1 VFTATVVHC
10 FKFVTHQIII
20 LQLGQSM
27 IGYLHLSLLRSGVG
41 FCYWLNMVSFAE
53 TCGLSWLCLCR
64 KISWWTSFCCR
75 WHPTPTLVALFDQ
88 LFFCSFLAVICLTNQ
103 SALMNLPTEQ
113 FAERTIC
120 WVFNL
125 TTACLNT
132 TFWYITQA
140 QLFYCFWVNDLF
152 SAVCNLTGEG
162 LTDRELFCLHLFYCS
177 GAGCIL
183 RDLGK
188 TWW

>member
-1 VFTATVVHC
+1 MFTATVVHC

-20 LQLGQSM
+20 LQLCQSM

-140 QLFYCFWVNDLF
+140 QLFLLF
-152 SAVCNLTGEG
+152 LSEWLVQ
-162 LTDRELFCLHLFYCS
+162 CS
-177 GAGCIL
+177 LQFDWWGTNWPRIIL
-183 RDLGK
+183 NTFVLL
-188 TWW
+188 